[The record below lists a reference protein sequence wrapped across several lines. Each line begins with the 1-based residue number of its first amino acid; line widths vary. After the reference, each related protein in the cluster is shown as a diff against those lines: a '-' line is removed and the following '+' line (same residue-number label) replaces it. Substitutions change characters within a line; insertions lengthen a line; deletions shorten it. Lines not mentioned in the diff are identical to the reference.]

1 MFHWISKGLCNSSL
15 IEEIFNIK
23 NWKKTCS
30 TSVFFAIV
38 WTPDLGKKNF
48 TTWIGLKSE
57 VYLTYINFWKFLDD
71 LKISLEIIRL
81 RSWPGNVKFS
91 VTMQFFTFLTPWKIC
106 FRINDK
112 FKINFFLKVNL
123 EVFTF
128 PQNQDFYL
136 RFQTFNREKKL
147 LKNIWQSHI
156 LSSNSAE
163 KIIKMAIRSEP
174 LGLCGWKIWNFL
186 FSIRL
191 SNGEYLKDF

>member
-1 MFHWISKGLCNSSL
+1 MKKNLFHIS
-15 IEEIFNIK
+15 
-23 NWKKTCS
+23 
-30 TSVFFAIV
+30 FFAIV
-38 WTPDLGKKNF
+38 WTSDLGKKNF

-57 VYLTYINFWKFLDD
+57 VYLTYINFWKFHDD

-136 RFQTFNREKKL
+136 RFQTFNRKKTFKKHL
-147 LKNIWQSHI
+147 TKSHFVLK
-156 LSSNSAE
+156 
-163 KIIKMAIRSEP
+163 
-174 LGLCGWKIWNFL
+174 
-186 FSIRL
+186 FSRK
-191 SNGEYLKDF
+191 NH